1 MRLTKYLPPSPQA
14 LSARWADAAILP
26 LVLFLSVLPLFWF
39 ARNWIVTSDSSWY
52 LLLGWNL
59 VSGQGYTILDVPQ
72 TLRGPILPG
81 LLGSLMLLLGRDVE
95 SLVWAAR
102 LLALANPVLMYFLV
116 KRLAGPVSGL
126 LAAAMLAFFGY
137 TATVWHAF
145 NIDAVQLTV
154 YLLAVLTLLAAV
166 QKDRVVLSLL
176 SGLLLG
182 AAILTKETSL
192 VALPL
197 ALFAALLCRWSI
209 RGVLLHYAGVAM
221 VSLPWWIWVW
231 AVSGGVYPVR
241 RLPPGSAMLVIVA
254 LVSVALLMIISYK
267 FGIPARL
274 LVSERRRR
282 WTAWSMVLVWIVP
295 LSILLSIVGG
305 GSDGAP
311 GAVQQYVAER
321 LIQSTPLWYLLP
333 LTIGYVLWQAARGNR
348 FSEFYLI
355 LIALQIPV
363 SLTVLVKQLDIR
375 QWMILQALLY
385 GALAM
390 LVVGVFRAVTRDE
403 RRNILRSLALRAAAV
418 VLAVV
423 LALSTALQVQA
434 EENVHSRMD
443 VTNFQYFDQANPSVL
458 EMHDWIARNVP
469 EGENI
474 LTTWNYSDHL
484 IFLDDER
491 HDWTLLEMDCEK
503 NLRDRQRAETCPPD
517 EEIAQAPPQPTV
529 WFEMDEDCE
538 AAALSMPTLMRQ
550 VEESGSEYVLIS
562 QHLYHPDTLYWTSNL
577 LLSGAFELAYD
588 THPPSGTSPSQSA
601 AAEITPEFA
610 ILSNLRSDL
619 VLLKRTGQSPKPV
632 PTQMNW
638 ITVERLISCEQATQ
652 GEQYVEEIRSMF
664 PNGIEVVDSIFGSE
678 SDTSRARHEVEQ
690 IYDASP

>member
-1 MRLTKYLPPSPQA
+1 M
-14 LSARWADAAILP
+14 
-26 LVLFLSVLPLFWF
+26 
-39 ARNWIVTSDSSWY
+39 
-52 LLLGWNL
+52 
-59 VSGQGYTILDVPQ
+59 
-72 TLRGPILPG
+72 PG
-81 LLGSLMLLLGRDVE
+81 LLGGLMLLLGRDVE
-95 SLVWAAR
+95 SLVWAVR
-102 LLALANPVLMYFLV
+102 LLALANPVLMYFLI

-126 LAAAMLAFFGY
+126 LAAAMVAFFGY

-154 YLLAVLTLLAAV
+154 YLLAVLVLLIAV
-166 QKDRVVLSLL
+166 QKDRAGLSLL

-182 AAILTKETSL
+182 AAILTKET
-192 VALPL
+192 ALTVFPL
-197 ALFAALLCRWSI
+197 ALFTALLLGWSI

-231 AVSGGVYPVR
+231 AVSGGVYPLR
-241 RLPPGSAMLVIVA
+241 RLPPGPAILVIAV
-254 LVSVALLMIISYK
+254 LVSVALLIIVSYK

-282 WTAWSMVLVWIVP
+282 WTAWSMVLAWIMP

-311 GAVQQYVAER
+311 GAVKQYVAER

-333 LTIGYVLWQAARGNR
+333 FAMGYVLWQAARGNR

-355 LIALQIPV
+355 LIALQVPV
-363 SLTVLVKQLDIR
+363 SLKVLVEQWDIR

-390 LVVGVFRAVTRDE
+390 LAVEVFRAVIRDE
-403 RRNILRSLALRAAAV
+403 RRNLLRSLALRAAVV

-434 EENVHSRMD
+434 EENVYQTD
-443 VTNFQYFDQANPSVL
+443 VVVPFRYFDQVNPSVL
-458 EMHDWIARNVP
+458 EMHDWIAENVP

-474 LTTWNYSDHL
+474 LTTWYYSDQL
-484 IFLDDER
+484 IFLDDGR

-503 NLRDRQRAETCPPD
+503 DLRGRQRAETCPPD
-517 EEIAQAPPQPTV
+517 EKIAQAPPQPTL
-529 WFEMDEDCE
+529 WFEMDEDCR
-538 AAALSMPTLMRQ
+538 ALALSMPTLMRQ
-550 VEESGSEYVLIS
+550 VEESDSEYVLIS
-562 QHLYHPDTLYWTSNL
+562 QHLYHPDTLYWASNL
-577 LLSGAFELAYD
+577 LLSDAFELAYE
-588 THPPSGTSPSQSA
+588 THPPSGTSPSQPA

-610 ILSNLRSDL
+610 ILSNLSSDL
-619 VLLKRTGQSPKPV
+619 VLLKRTDQSPEPV

-638 ITVERLISCEQATQ
+638 TTVERLISCEQTAR
-652 GEQYVEEIRSMF
+652 GEQYAEEIRSTF

-678 SDTSRARHEVEQ
+678 SDTSRARLMVEQ
-690 IYDASP
+690 IYNTSP